1 MAKKKGGNLLL
12 PPVAE
17 EDVTL
22 FREAVGDALP
32 LRPTGRK
39 PPPFKRLKPVP
50 LQTLRDERQVLEDSL
65 SDHIPWS
72 ESMETDEEL
81 NFLRPGLSRQTLRR
95 LRSGHWVIEAQLDL
109 HGHTSD
115 EARVRL
121 AEFLNQC
128 KKHGLR
134 CVRVIHGKGLRSK
147 NKEPVLKIKVKHWL
161 MQREEVLAFCQALP
175 VDGGGGA
182 ALVLLK
188 AGT

>member
-1 MAKKKGGNLLL
+1 MAKKKGGNPIL
-12 PPVAE
+12 PPVPE
-17 EDVTL
+17 EDVAL

-39 PPPFKRLKPVP
+39 PPPFKRLKPIP
-50 LQTLRDERQVLEDSL
+50 LQTLRDEEPVLDDAL

-72 ESMETDEEL
+72 EAMETGDEL
-81 NFLRPGLSRQTLRR
+81 NFLRPGLARQTLRR

-121 AEFLNQC
+121 TEFLNQC
-128 KKHGLR
+128 KKRGLR
-134 CVRVIHGKGLRSK
+134 CVRIIHGKGLRSK
-147 NKEPVLKIKVKHWL
+147 NKEPVLKIKVQHWL
-161 MQREEVLAFCQALP
+161 MQREEVLAFCQARP

-188 AGT
+188 ASS